1 MQDLSNIPQESIP
14 AVAVR
19 HQNDLFSTPEENAS
33 PYSNPAWMTE
43 NDLFDLSSNDT
54 ASSITDFE
62 YQDMHSYRR
71 DLLDLCQPGSPR
83 PKKVLSL
90 FIKLIDYDREILK
103 LAADDFVMVSLWCI
117 QKYRWNQS
125 ILTHALDMLKMV
137 YPGSSTENMMAV
149 LLTKIVLATM
159 NLQKGDV
166 DIQDIGMKLIHYTV
180 VGYGNME
187 DTFLAFCEEGG
198 VETLLSAWS
207 EFRFQE
213 AANALNIIRG
223 VAVINRKR
231 FESDKTEF
239 TDPLYI
245 HTRLVLLRLPNDF
258 K

>member
-1 MQDLSNIPQESIP
+1 MQDLSNTPQENIP

-19 HQNDLFSTPEENAS
+19 HQNDLFSTPEESAS
-33 PYSNPAWMTE
+33 PYSNPAWMKE

-54 ASSITDFE
+54 PSSITDLE
-62 YQDMHSYRR
+62 YQDMSIYHKALR
-71 DLLDLCQPGSPR
+71 DLCQQGRPH

-90 FIKLIDYDREILK
+90 FIKLNDYGREILK
-103 LAADDFVMVSLWCI
+103 LAADDLVMVSLWCI
-117 QKYRWNQS
+117 QKYRWNPM
-125 ILTHALDMLKMV
+125 ILIHALDMLKMV

-159 NLQKGDV
+159 NLQKGND

-180 VGYGNME
+180 VGYGYME
-187 DTFLAFCEEGG
+187 DIFLAFCEAGG

-207 EFRFQE
+207 LFRFQE

-239 TDPLYI
+239 TDPSYI
-245 HTRLVLLRLPNDF
+245 HTRLVLLRLPKDCT
-258 K
+258 